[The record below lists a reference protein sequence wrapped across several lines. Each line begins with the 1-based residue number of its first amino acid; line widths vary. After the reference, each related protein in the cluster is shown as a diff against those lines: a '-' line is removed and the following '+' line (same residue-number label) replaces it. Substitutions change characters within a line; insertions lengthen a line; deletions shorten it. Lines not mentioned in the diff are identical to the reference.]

1 MVKTKVKDPELVKKR
16 QQQIC
21 RGAMKVFRKKGF
33 HAASIR
39 EIAAACRMSLGN
51 LYNYI
56 EAKEDILFLAHRM
69 ILDQIYLQLDRCMER
84 YENPVDQL
92 VNLVREIHLMSFRLK
107 DEILFVYTETKSLDK
122 KYLPEV
128 LGREQEFVGAI
139 ESLIR
144 RGVSEG
150 VFNSANP
157 KILANVI
164 AYFGAIVP
172 LRGWN
177 ILSDYG
183 EEEVIDELVA
193 LVRKLASAEIDPPP
207 GAGSTEKAQQGRR
220 S

>member
-1 MVKTKVKDPELVKKR
+1 MVKTKVKDPELVKRR

-33 HAASIR
+33 HAAPIR

-56 EAKEDILFLAHRM
+56 ETKEDILFLAHKM

-92 VNLVREIHLMSFRLK
+92 VNLVREILLMTFRLK

-122 KYLPEV
+122 EYLAEV
-128 LGREQEFVGAI
+128 LEREREFVGAI

-144 RGVSEG
+144 RGVNQG
-150 VFNSANP
+150 LFNSSNA
-157 KILANVI
+157 KVLANVI
-164 AYFGAIVP
+164 AYFVAIVP

-177 ILSDYG
+177 ILPDYG
-183 EEEVIDELVA
+183 EEEVIDELVG
-193 LVRKLASAEIDPPP
+193 LVRKLASAQYDSEV
-207 GAGSTEKAQQGRR
+207 AGNTGKAQQGRR